1 LGFSDITVSSDRIFI
16 DIEGRDYR
24 HNFFTAIRA
33 PFRVPAPM
41 DKDCRA
47 PHNDSGPNE
56 QLEKAV
62 ESDPFRLFPYQAIVD
77 RPRVAWPDGARV
89 AVWVIPNIEHF
100 HIEIGNH
107 APDIRNHS
115 RRDYGNR
122 VGVWRIIEVLAKHG
136 VRGTVALNAE
146 VGRYYPRIMEE
157 VTKLKWELMG
167 HGLTNSVLLTGMPKD
182 EEAALIAEVH
192 EVIGQWGQTMRGWLG
207 PGLSETWHTLDLL
220 RENGVEYVCDWVN
233 DDLPYRMNNGLY
245 SIPYS
250 IELNDMPLFNMPSI
264 DIGDFERRIRETFD
278 VLYDEG
284 ARNGRVM
291 AIALHPFLIGVPHR
305 IRALDRALAYIASHG
320 NVWFATGSE
329 IIDAYRS
336 QEHKQ

>member
-1 LGFSDITVSSDRIFI
+1 MLESVHWRGLFELQERDVS
-16 DIEGRDYR
+16 
-24 HNFFTAIRA
+24 
-33 PFRVPAPM
+33 
-41 DKDCRA
+41 
-47 PHNDSGPNE
+47 
-56 QLEKAV
+56 Q

-77 RPRVAWPDGARV
+77 RPRVTWPNGARV

-100 HIEIGNH
+100 HIEIGNQ

-146 VGRYYPRIMEE
+146 VGRFYPRIMEE
-157 VTKLKWELMG
+157 VTKLQWELMG
-167 HGLTNSVLLTGMPKD
+167 HGLTNSVLLTGMPRDK
-182 EEAALIAEVH
+182 ETEVIAQAREI
-192 EVIGQWGQTMRGWLG
+192 IGQWGQTMRGWLG
-207 PGLSETWHTLDLL
+207 PGLGETWHTLDLL
-220 RENGVEYVCDWVN
+220 RDHGVQYVCDWVN

-264 DIGDFERRIRETFD
+264 DIGEFERRIRETFD
-278 VLYDEG
+278 VLYEEG

-305 IRALDRALAYIASHG
+305 IRTLDRALSYIASHG
-320 NVWFATGSE
+320 SVWFATGAE
-329 IIDAYRS
+329 IIDAYKA
-336 QEHKQ
+336 QEDSKERKQ

>member
-1 LGFSDITVSSDRIFI
+1 VS
-16 DIEGRDYR
+16 
-24 HNFFTAIRA
+24 
-33 PFRVPAPM
+33 
-41 DKDCRA
+41 
-47 PHNDSGPNE
+47 
-56 QLEKAV
+56 Q

-77 RPRVAWPDGARV
+77 RPRVAWPNGARV

-100 HIEIGNH
+100 HIEIGNQ

-146 VGRYYPRIMEE
+146 VGRFYPRIMEE
-157 VTKLKWELMG
+157 MTSLKWELMG
-167 HGLTNSVLLTGMPKD
+167 HGITNSVLLTGMPKD
-182 EEAALIAEVH
+182 KEAAVIAEVR
-192 EVIGQWGQTMRGWLG
+192 EMIEQWGQTMRGWLG
-207 PGLSETWHTLDLL
+207 PGLGETWHTLDLL
-220 RENGVEYVCDWVN
+220 REHGVQYVCDWVN

-250 IELNDMPLFNMPSI
+250 IELNDMPLFNVPSI
-264 DIGDFERRIRETFD
+264 DIGEFERRILETFD

-305 IRALDRALAYIASHG
+305 IRTLERALSYIASHG
-320 NVWFATGSE
+320 SVWFATGSE

-336 QEHKQ
+336 QEDSQEQKQ

>member
-1 LGFSDITVSSDRIFI
+1 MLESEHWPGLFELQERDVS
-16 DIEGRDYR
+16 
-24 HNFFTAIRA
+24 
-33 PFRVPAPM
+33 
-41 DKDCRA
+41 
-47 PHNDSGPNE
+47 
-56 QLEKAV
+56 Q

-77 RPRVAWPDGARV
+77 RPRVTWPNGARV

-100 HIEIGNH
+100 HIEIGNQT
-107 APDIRNHS
+107 PDIRNHS

-122 VGVWRIIEVLAKHG
+122 VGLWRIIEVLAKHG

-146 VGRYYPRIMEE
+146 VGRFYPRIMEE
-157 VTKLKWELMG
+157 VTKLQWELMG

-182 EEAALIAEVH
+182 KETEVIAEAR
-192 EVIGQWGQTMRGWLG
+192 EIIGQWGQTMRGWLG
-207 PGLSETWHTLDLL
+207 PGLGETWHTLDLL
-220 RENGVEYVCDWVN
+220 RAHGVQYVCDWVN

-264 DIGDFERRIRETFD
+264 DIGEFERRIRETFD
-278 VLYDEG
+278 VLYEEG

-305 IRALDRALAYIASHG
+305 IRTLDRALSYIASHG
-320 NVWFATGSE
+320 SVWFATGAE

-336 QEHKQ
+336 QEQKQ